1 MALLAAVARAGTM
14 TEQAL
19 VNVYKAVLGTEATAE
34 GFSYLTGD
42 LENDFYLHR
51 TESGHRF
58 HTKVLRDWWLRFYGM
73 EF

>member
-42 LENDFYLHR
+42 LENDFYWHR